1 MSLFALKKNSIM
13 RAKPKARTLR
23 TNAAKRSLDTH
34 LLNYMAVYALIG
46 FACLYLVEWAIMEVW
61 K

>member
-1 MSLFALKKNSIM
+1 MNSLNRFLIM
-13 RAKPKARTLR
+13 RAKPKAKTLR

-46 FACLYLVEWAIMEVW
+46 FACLYGLEWAIMEVW

>member
-1 MSLFALKKNSIM
+1 M